1 MWGIFR
7 KRDNDRA
14 DGAHTRNVP
23 ESSAN
28 ETEPILDRENTLEE
42 ERDLVDG
49 VGKGERPSDWID
61 QVRATR
67 AGASDTAFA
76 PPADDD
82 RSEAPE
88 SEPITASASDAASA
102 QHDIDLSVDDMD
114 DAPGRDNAHAAESAN
129 LTDAGDVVDDAP
141 FERPETIDERVAHE
155 RWRNEVAALGGKSPQ
170 LYFSGRRG
178 TYIDLSTA
186 HPSGI
191 ALLLARRPV
200 MLSSLLR
207 EPLTFRNALDAAGH
221 ITRLGAELEAA
232 RGLNTIQLAA
242 GFATWTGTGGIERNA
257 PIFLRQ
263 ASLRRLGRDYEIRLR
278 GKLQPNVALLRAMY
292 HEGATLRASELMQ
305 QVEASDALLPEA
317 AFAYVREAGRG
328 LSGFTVDSIAAL
340 STFADFAD
348 AMYDDLG
355 TLDQPIVRALAGNA
369 GARDFLGRPIRAEQ
383 AIDPDHRDPS
393 SDRLLLDADTQQERV
408 VDAILGGSN
417 LVVETLPGTG
427 VTQTVVNAIGQLLDR
442 NRRVLVVTPRTAS
455 VRTIR
460 ARLKHVGLEGVAVT
474 PRTLRRDIIAGIT
487 RNERA
492 ERPNTAELDDALV
505 RLRRVLSDYRA
516 ALATKH
522 ESFGVSP
529 LDALE
534 ALSQLELLEVPPS
547 TTARLRRDEL
557 DTFAEVTARAEAG
570 EQLRELGEL
579 GQFRLNE
586 EDSPWFGV
594 AFGSTDEVSEV
605 YGTAVELADGRVTEF
620 LDETRKIVQQTNLRE
635 PETFTELG
643 IYLRL
648 LADIRETLDRF
659 TPEVFDA
666 DLAELI
672 EATGGRREGS
682 DMPSARRRELRQ
694 LAREFVRPGVTV
706 NELHES
712 LKYVQRQRILWHRY
726 VQDAAQPSV
735 PIGIDTARDHWRDL
749 SAKIQLVDGPFEDV
763 GHQTLAT
770 TPLDELESRI
780 ARLAAK
786 SEVLDNAVDRLA
798 LNERLTARGLGDLI
812 TDLAERHIE
821 PEHVADELELAWW
834 QSVLEELLVNDKAL
848 LNANTRVV
856 TRLESDFRVVD
867 EAHTASTASQIA
879 WQLAEAWKVAL
890 VDGDDQAETFRQLL
904 RSPGTSSRQ
913 LVNKAPSISEP
924 LTQVWL
930 ASPYDVHR
938 IDERITFDTVL
949 LVDAGA
955 FTTAEAIGA
964 IRRANQVVAFGDPVT
979 QFPTPFEVAV
989 QPPMEAQR
997 VDAKLSKEDVA
1008 RLTDD
1013 SIYASLAEFLPGIS
1027 LTRSYRAGGEDLT
1040 ELVNE
1045 RFYDGRLDSMPWAG
1059 AFLGHSSLTYSYVP
1073 NGTGMPDPRTGAVE
1087 ATDAEVT
1094 RVIELVL
1101 DHAIHRPRESLMVV
1115 SASAAH
1121 AQRVEQAVWSAVSHR
1136 ADVAEFFMRPRNE
1149 PFVVTTIEG
1158 AAAQSRDRV
1167 IFSLGYG
1174 VTPHGRVLSEFG
1186 VLAGPLGT
1194 KSLAVTM
1201 SRARRSLVIVSCIRP
1216 EQLDLSRLTPGVL
1229 QLCEILTELD
1239 ERDADARLASPA
1251 QGNASADAAGAVATR
1266 QRRPMLVDLG
1276 RRLES
1281 FGMRVELDYRGRI
1294 PLAASYGHRAI
1305 VVDMEAVGRGE
1316 SDQAVKHTLRE
1327 TLRLRPELLKR
1338 LGWYY
1343 LRVHAFEL
1351 FANPEAVAQ
1360 RIATALEVPIG
1371 DQDGETLAI
1380 EAAPKAIAER
1390 EAPRAIEPGTSG
1402 SNLFDTD
1409 SE

>member
-7 KRDNDRA
+7 KRDNDQTDDAQARDVQA
-14 DGAHTRNVP
+14 
-23 ESSAN
+23 SSAN
-28 ETEPILDRENTLEE
+28 ETEPILERELDEP
-42 ERDLVDG
+42 RDLEDG
-49 VGKGERPSDWID
+49 VGVGEDPSEWID

-67 AGASDTAFA
+67 A
-76 PPADDD
+76 
-82 RSEAPE
+82 
-88 SEPITASASDAASA
+88 SASDAAFA
-102 QHDIDLSVDDMD
+102 PPVDDDRAQTPDEDSVATTAASDD
-114 DAPGRDNAHAAESAN
+114 DAADTSTGQTPNDAEDARDEPSAVEGASTSTQES
-129 LTDAGDVVDDAP
+129 TDTEPAT
-141 FERPETIDERVAHE
+141 ETIDERIAHE
-155 RWRNEVAALGGKSPQ
+155 RWRNEIASLGGSSPQ
-170 LYFSGRRG
+170 LFFGNRRG
-178 TYIDLSTA
+178 TYIDLTTA
-186 HPSGI
+186 HPSGV

-207 EPLTFRNALDAAGH
+207 EPLTFRNAMDAAGH
-221 ITRLGAELEAA
+221 VARLGIELEAA
-232 RGLNTIQLAA
+232 RGLNTVQLAT
-242 GFATWTGTGGIERNA
+242 GFASWTGTGGGERNA

-263 ASLRRLGRDYEIRLR
+263 ASLRRLGRDYEIQLR

-292 HEGATLRASELMQ
+292 NEGATLRAGELMAR
-305 QVEASDALLPEA
+305 VEESDALLPEA
-317 AFAYVREAGRG
+317 AFAYVRECGRA
-328 LSGFTVDSIAAL
+328 LHGFTVESQAAL
-340 STFADFAD
+340 STFADFTD
-348 AMYDDLG
+348 AMLDDLG
-355 TLDQPIVRALAGNA
+355 MLDQPIVRALAGNA

-383 AIDPDHRDPS
+383 GIDPDHRDPS

-408 VDAILGGSN
+408 IDAILGGSN

-442 NRRVLVVTPRTAS
+442 ERRVLVVTPRTAS
-455 VRTIR
+455 IRDIR
-460 ARLKHVGLEGVAVT
+460 ARLKHVGLEGVSVT
-474 PRTLRRDIIAGIT
+474 PRTLRRDLIAGIS

-505 RLRRVLSDYRA
+505 RLRRVLSDYRT
-516 ALATKH
+516 ALVNNH
-522 ESFGVSP
+522 EEFGVSP

-534 ALSQLELLEVPPS
+534 ALSQLELLDVPPS
-547 TTARLRRDEL
+547 TTARLRRDQL
-557 DTFAEVTARAEAG
+557 ASLADPADRAAAG

-586 EDSPWFGV
+586 DDSPWFGV

-605 YGTAVELADGRVTEF
+605 YGTAVELADGRVSEF
-620 LDETRKIVQQTNLRE
+620 LDETRNIVRQTNLRE
-635 PETFTELG
+635 PETFSELG

-659 TPEVFDA
+659 TPDVFDA

-706 NELHES
+706 TELHES

-735 PIGIDTARDHWRDL
+735 PTGIDAARDHWRDL
-749 SAKIQLVDGPFEDV
+749 TAKIQLVDGPFEDA
-763 GHQTLAT
+763 GLPTLSA
-770 TPLDELESRI
+770 TPLDELEARI
-780 ARLAAK
+780 ARLSAK
-786 SEVLDNAVDRLA
+786 SEVLDDAVDRLA

-812 TDLAERHIE
+812 KDLADRHIE
-821 PEHVADELELAWW
+821 PEHVANELELAWW
-834 QSVLEELLVNDKAL
+834 QSVLEEQLVNDKAL

-890 VDGDDQAETFRQLL
+890 VDGDDQAEAFRALL
-904 RSPGTSSRQ
+904 RTPGTSSRQ
-913 LVNKAPSISEP
+913 LVAKAAEISAP
-924 LTQVWL
+924 LTRVWL
-930 ASPYDVHR
+930 SSPYDVHR
-938 IDERITFDTVL
+938 IDDRLKFDTVL

-955 FTTAEAIGA
+955 YTTAEAIGA
-964 IRRANQVVAFGDPVT
+964 IRRGAQVVAFGDPVT
-979 QFPTPFEVAV
+979 QFPTPFVTAV

-997 VDAKLSKEDVA
+997 AEAKLAVEDVE
-1008 RLTDD
+1008 RLTAD
-1013 SIYASLAEFLPGIS
+1013 SIFARLAEFLPSIA

-1045 RFYDGRLDSMPWAG
+1045 RFYESRLNSMPWAG

-1101 DHAIHRPRESLMVV
+1101 DHAVHRPRESLMVV

-1136 ADVAEFFMRPRNE
+1136 TDVADFFTRVRNE

-1158 AAAQSRDRV
+1158 AASQARDRV

-1186 VLAGPLGT
+1186 ALAGPLGA

-1201 SRARRSLVIVSCIRP
+1201 TRARRSLVIVSCIRP
-1216 EQLDLSRLTPGVL
+1216 EQLDLARLTPGVL
-1229 QLCEILTELD
+1229 ALCEILTELD
-1239 ERDADARLASPA
+1239 ERQPTGTA
-1251 QGNASADAAGAVATR
+1251 QTHALEGEAAL
-1266 QRRPMLVDLG
+1266 RRPMLVDLA
-1276 RRLES
+1276 RRLAA

-1294 PLAASYGHRAI
+1294 PLAATYGHRAI
-1305 VVDMEAVGRGE
+1305 VVDMEAANREGVE
-1316 SDQAVKHTLRE
+1316 SASALTLRE
-1327 TLRLRPELLKR
+1327 SLRLRPELLKR

-1351 FANPEAVAQ
+1351 FANPEAVAR
-1360 RIATALEVPIG
+1360 RIATALEVPIDEPAEQAPAIAAAPKSIESG
-1371 DQDGETLAI
+1371 TVAGAAELESTTSVPVAPAAI
-1380 EAAPKAIAER
+1380 EAEGTAE
-1390 EAPRAIEPGTSG
+1390 
-1402 SNLFDTD
+1402 N
-1409 SE
+1409 